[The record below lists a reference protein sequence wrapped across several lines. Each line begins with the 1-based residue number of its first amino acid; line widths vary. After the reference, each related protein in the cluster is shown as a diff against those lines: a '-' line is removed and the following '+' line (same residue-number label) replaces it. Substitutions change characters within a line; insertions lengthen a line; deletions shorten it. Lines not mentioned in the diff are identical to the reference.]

1 MIIITNLL
9 QRKRLKKLGRE
20 GGGGEGEE
28 NTPSCTFVKEEIP
41 QEEQQ
46 PGPSRKFN
54 NLAESLNDVSN
65 NVEKDDGT
73 TCKICMIS

>member
-28 NTPSCTFVKEEIP
+28 NTPSCTFVKDEIP
-41 QEEQQ
+41 QEEQ
-46 PGPSRKFN
+46 
-54 NLAESLNDVSN
+54 
-65 NVEKDDGT
+65 
-73 TCKICMIS
+73 